1 MKVIFSKHSFF
12 ALFIVLF
19 VYSCKKDKV
28 PVIPVEKKLIY
39 ERISGHYK
47 VYDTN
52 LVFLYE
58 MDLEYVVRQNN
69 ELDSIR
75 FKNFNNNFNYSKFQ
89 STDDN
94 FDFSDQKYISV
105 TSPFPTKG
113 KNNKSFSIFSKGDS
127 IYDNNWRNDTIRL
140 CFEIHNTPWWLQEM
154 VPYVSRIEKQIA
166 VKQH

>member
-1 MKVIFSKHSFF
+1 MIQILKYTFYF
-12 ALFIVLF
+12 ALVISMIL
-19 VYSCKKDKV
+19 SCKKDKV

-52 LVFLYE
+52 SVFLYE

-75 FKNFNNNFNYSKFQ
+75 FKNFNNNFNFSTHQNTGDNYDYMDEKF
-89 STDDN
+89 
-94 FDFSDQKYISV
+94 IV
-105 TSPFPTKG
+105 VISPFPTKG
-113 KNNKSFSIFSKGDS
+113 KNNKSYSMYSKED
-127 IYDNNWRNDTIRL
+127 IVYDNFWRNDTIRL
-140 CFEIHNTPWWLQEM
+140 CFEMHNTPWWLQEM
-154 VPYVSRIEKQIA
+154 VPYVDKIEKQIA